1 MRHKQERKKRK
12 LNSVIKTKKKKKELG
27 LKWPNMLTKHT
38 VIWAGRINW
47 PRGLQL
53 DTGTDHRPKCN
64 PTHPS
69 KFQFPPTRR
78 QVVRVSSI
86 SRGPVRSDPSPRPRY
101 RWQISIGASQ
111 PASRPTPSAVRRP
124 PRRSPPRDG
133 GRPCCGDPRRAQGQ
147 V

>member
-86 SRGPVRSDPSPRPRY
+86 SRGPRPIRSQPSSGGRSR
-101 RWQISIGASQ
+101 SELASQ
-111 PASRPTPSAVRRP
+111 PADAVRRP
-124 PRRSPPRDG
+124 SRRSPARDG
-133 GRPCCGDPRRAQGQ
+133 GRPCCGDP
-147 V
+147 

>member
-86 SRGPVRSDPSPRPRY
+86 SRGPVRSDPSL
-101 RWQISIGASQ
+101 
-111 PASRPTPSAVRRP
+111 P
-124 PRRSPPRDG
+124 PVADLDRS
-133 GRPCCGDPRRAQGQ
+133 
-147 V
+147 